1 MRLKSL
7 LWLTS
12 KPTKA
17 IAPLPRPLLRQVFCR
32 TGSCTTPPQKQQSSQ
47 QINQKA
53 SATPSDQFRGSH
65 ETFRNTDASNENYAD
80 HRALGTELG
89 LFTGHASSP
98 GSPLFLPD
106 GAHVFQKLQA
116 FLRAQYPFFGFQ
128 EVITPNVYKD
138 SLWRQSGHWDNYKD
152 AMFSVHGGTATSDG
166 EESSYSLKPMNCPG
180 HCLLFKSQKRSWREL
195 PVRYAD
201 FSPLHRNE
209 ASGSLSGLTRVRRFH
224 QDDGHIFCTPDQV
237 GEEIVSTLKFID
249 MVYKTLRVGPYRLVL
264 STRPEQDY
272 IGSIG
277 AWTKAENQLRDALN
291 ESGQDWKLNAGDG
304 AFYGPKI
311 DIILSDKN
319 GKDHQTATIQLDF
332 QLPQRFELEYQAP
345 RRDGGA
351 ETPVMIHRA
360 ILGSL
365 ERFLALLIEQYQG
378 RWPFWLS
385 PRQVIILTVG
395 ESPQVLDYAKT
406 VAGKLAV
413 PNAKWH
419 PETNPKPFPLLE
431 PRYTVDTDFRR
442 ETLAK
447 KTRDAKTKK
456 YNVICFIGEKNVRE
470 QDLDIDF
477 SGQPNQAETLDIL
490 NTIKSGTRS
499 PVQGIVA
506 SKMRPLPGVKLDQ
519 LRTSKALEIL
529 CENYL

>member
-1 MRLKSL
+1 MRPTSL

-12 KPTKA
+12 RSARIVASLSKA
-17 IAPLPRPLLRQVFCR
+17 RLRQEFRR
-32 TGSCTTPPQKQQSSQ
+32 TCSCTTPQKKQQSQ
-47 QINQKA
+47 QINHKA
-53 SATPSDQFRGSH
+53 PATSCDQFRASH
-65 ETFRNTDASNENYAD
+65 NTIRHLDASSEDNAD

-128 EVITPNVYKD
+128 EVITPNLYRN

-152 AMFSVHGGTATSDG
+152 AMFSVIGGTPTSDG
-166 EESSYSLKPMNCPG
+166 EDSHYSLKPMNCPG

-195 PVRYAD
+195 PIRYAD

-237 GEEIVSTLKFID
+237 GQEIFSTLKFID
-249 MVYKTLRVGPYRLVL
+249 MVYKTLGVGPYKLVL
-264 STRPEQDY
+264 STRPEQGY
-272 IGSIG
+272 IGSIE
-277 AWTKAENQLRDALN
+277 AWTKAENQLKDALN
-291 ESGQDWKLNAGDG
+291 ESGQHWKLSAGDG
-304 AFYGPKI
+304 AFYGPKV
-311 DIILSDKN
+311 DIILSDQK
-319 GKDHQTATIQLDF
+319 GKDHQTATVQLDF

-345 RRDGGA
+345 RGDGGV
-351 ETPVMIHRA
+351 EVPVMIHRA
-360 ILGSL
+360 VLGSL

-385 PRQVIILTVG
+385 PRQLIILTVG
-395 ESPQVLDYAKT
+395 ESPQVLDYAKN
-406 VAGKLAV
+406 VARKLAV
-413 PNAKWH
+413 PNANWQLA
-419 PETNPKPFPLLE
+419 TNPKPFPLLE
-431 PRYTVDTDFRR
+431 PRYTIDTDFRG

-456 YNVICFIGEKNVRE
+456 YNIICFIGEKNVKE

-477 SGQPNQAETLDIL
+477 SGQPNQPGTIKIL
-490 NTIKSGTRS
+490 NRIKPGTKS
-499 PVQGIVA
+499 PVQGVVA
-506 SKMRPLPGVKLDQ
+506 SRVRKLPGVKLDQ
-519 LRTSKALEIL
+519 LRTSKALKML